1 MSDLAVIG
9 GGIVGWSAAYTAI
22 RAGASVTVIDR
33 ADQGQ
38 ATAAGAGILSPGT
51 SIRLEGPMLDLS
63 RAAVDFYPRLI
74 AALAEDGEIDTGF
87 ASPGILFLFRDEHEL
102 ERQPSVLAFA
112 TERKRSGVNFI
123 GEISAID
130 SQSARTLFPAL
141 GEVAG
146 AVHLSGASRVDGR
159 RMRDALHRATI
170 ARGGRMIDATATIAP
185 SGAITA
191 NGDSIPA
198 DNVIIAGGAW
208 TPETAAALNHNLA
221 IYPQRGQILHIDMPD
236 QVTTDWTILH
246 GLSNHYILTFPKH
259 RVVAGATREDDSG
272 WTYAQTAG
280 GVKSQLDQALAVAP
294 GLANGHLVEVRIG
307 FRPASRDGMPFL
319 GQIPGYD
326 HIFVASGHGP
336 GGLQNG
342 PVSGTAIANLA
353 LGLDPGFDLTPF
365 DPSRPTSSRE
375 A

>member
-1 MSDLAVIG
+1 MKAITQYRYG
-9 GGIVGWSAAYTAI
+9 GTEQLQVEDIEAPTPGPTDVLVRV
-22 RAGASVTVIDR
+22 RA
-33 ADQGQ
+33 
-38 ATAAGAGILSPGT
+38 
-51 SIRLEGPMLDLS
+51 
-63 RAAVDFYPRLI
+63 AAVDR
-74 AALAEDGEIDTGF
+74 GT
-87 ASPGILFLFRDEHEL
+87 
-102 ERQPSVLAFA
+102 
-112 TERKRSGVNFI
+112 
-123 GEISAID
+123 
-130 SQSARTLFPAL
+130 
-141 GEVAG
+141 
-146 AVHLSGASRVDGR
+146 VHLMTGLPYA
-159 RMRDALHRATI
+159 MRLGFGM
-170 ARGGRMIDATATIAP
+170 RG
-185 SGAITA
+185 
-191 NGDSIPA
+191 
-198 DNVIIAGGAW
+198 
-208 TPETAAALNHNLA
+208 
-221 IYPQRGQILHIDMPD
+221 
-236 QVTTDWTILH
+236 
-246 GLSNHYILTFPKH
+246 PKH